1 MSSVMCISVEK
12 MGVESI
18 HFVAWSVGPE
28 IVTVCMAKKLGTRN
42 ANDGARTCQISPD
55 GFGFCVASESGIM
68 PFYDDAV
75 IPNYA
80 CSASCC
86 GFRSS
91 EEHFEGGGGVDGMDW
106 VRVWPG
112 VGCDAEHPEL
122 HVD

>member
-42 ANDGARTCQISPD
+42 ANDGTRTCQISPD

-80 CSASCC
+80 CSAAVGLEAARINLKAVAESTVWI
-86 GFRSS
+86 GYAS
-91 EEHFEGGGGVDGMDW
+91 GPKW
-106 VRVWPG
+106 VVMPNTQSFT
-112 VGCDAEHPEL
+112 
-122 HVD
+122 